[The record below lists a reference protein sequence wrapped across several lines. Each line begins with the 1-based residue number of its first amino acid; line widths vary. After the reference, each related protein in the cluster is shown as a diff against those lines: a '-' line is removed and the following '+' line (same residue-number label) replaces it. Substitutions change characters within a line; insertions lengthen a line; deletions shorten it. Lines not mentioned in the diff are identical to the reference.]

1 MKNNTLKL
9 KDKKTG
15 RHSAATTA
23 VLALCFT
30 VSSLYI
36 PVSLCVTLGEWL
48 TLASALAVGV
58 LSIAALTRAAGS
70 FRAVAGFSV
79 TVAILAFF
87 GGAFLPL
94 ALFVSFIAAS
104 VMYASLFDKASRWL
118 VYPLPLIPAVAAL
131 FISGGV
137 WGALLPLCSALCGLT
152 LSYCT
157 RKKLDR
163 AQAICRMSASLCLV
177 TVLLVGIAVYYRSGN
192 ISAAAF
198 RSLIDEARAMSEL
211 MLKSTLADM
220 QAVLG
225 AQLGGFDAESIISML
240 VASVFNL
247 LPAIVITAANII
259 SYLTHSL
266 WLSVKYTTQEDKK
279 QALPQ
284 LALNMTP
291 VSATVYIVALVL
303 SLILT
308 EGSAALYGAAAENM
322 MLILCPG
329 LVLTALAGIRALT
342 SAKGPSCLGTL
353 LYFGLIFALAT
364 LSPIV
369 ILATALVGAVLILI
383 STFSKKK
390 NDSDR

>member
-1 MKNNTLKL
+1 MKNDTLNL
-9 KDKKTG
+9 KNKKSG
-15 RHSAATTA
+15 KHSVVTT
-23 VLALCFT
+23 VILALCFI

-48 TLASALAVGV
+48 TLALALAVGV
-58 LSIAALTRAAGS
+58 LCIAALTRAAGS

-79 TVAILAFF
+79 TVTILAFF

-94 ALFVSFIAAS
+94 ALFVSFMAAS
-104 VMYASLFDKASRWL
+104 VMYAYLFDNANRWL
-118 VYPLPLIPAVAAL
+118 VYPLPLIPAIAA
-131 FISGGV
+131 FFVSGSV
-137 WGALLPLCSALCGLT
+137 WGALVCLASAVCGLT

-157 RKKLDR
+157 KKKLDR
-163 AQAICRMSASLCLV
+163 AQAICRLSASLCLFA
-177 TVLLVGIAVYYRSGN
+177 VLLVGIAVYYRSGN

-198 RSLIDEARAMSEL
+198 RSLIDEAKATSEL
-211 MLKSTLADM
+211 MLKDVLADM

-225 AQLGGFDAESIISML
+225 AQLGGFDTESIISML
-240 VASVFNL
+240 VSSVFNL
-247 LPAIVITAANII
+247 LPAIIITAANII
-259 SYLTHSL
+259 SYFAHSL

-291 VSATVYIVALVL
+291 VSAAVYTVALVL

-308 EGSAALYGAAAENM
+308 DGSAALYGAAAENM
-322 MLILCPG
+322 LLILCPG

-390 NDSDR
+390 NDSNR